1 MSIVEAI
8 VSYLVLW
15 WLALFMVLPWGNR
28 APDRIGKGH
37 AASAPARPRL
47 LKKAGATTVLA
58 TFLFVI
64 AWAIVSFGL
73 IEVRP
78 AQ

>member
-1 MSIVEAI
+1 MSVVEAI
-8 VSYLVLW
+8 VTYLVLW

-47 LKKAGATTVLA
+47 LKKAAATTVLA
-58 TFLFVI
+58 TFLFAI
-64 AWAIVSFGL
+64 AWVTVTFGL

-78 AQ
+78 

>member
-1 MSIVEAI
+1 MSVVEAI
-8 VSYLVLW
+8 VTYLVLW

-28 APDRIGKGH
+28 APDQIGKGH

-58 TFLFVI
+58 AFLFAI
-64 AWAIVSFGL
+64 AWAVVTFGL

-78 AQ
+78 